1 MNRVEEIAALLQERH
16 LTLGTAES
24 CTGGRIANLITSYA
38 GSSSYF
44 KGGIVSYCNEVKHR
58 VLGVSEETLREHG
71 AVSEACA
78 AEMARGVRK
87 LMGADLAVSVTGI
100 AGPGGGTPEKPVGTV
115 CFGVSTPDGEYTLT
129 RHYRSQGSSV
139 RESNRTRSALEAQFQ
154 LLLAARRLGKKQ

>member
-1 MNRVEEIAALLQERH
+1 MR
-16 LTLGTAES
+16 TLRENGLHATAAES
-24 CTGGRIANLITSYA
+24 CTGGMVTAAITSVAGASEVFDGGVCSYA
-38 GSSSYF
+38 
-44 KGGIVSYCNEVKHR
+44 NAVKAGL
-58 VLGVSEETLREHG
+58 LGVSEETLREHG

-78 AEMARGVRK
+78 AEMARGIRM